1 MSHEMRTPM
10 NGIIGMAE
18 LAGTTEDRA
27 ERLEYLSRINDS
39 ARELTGI
46 INNMLD
52 VVKFEN
58 GSFELAPEE
67 FDLPPVLE
75 ALAAEVRERSKAKGL
90 EFFTEW
96 KEIPGRIFSDKSRI
110 VQVLSSLLSNAV
122 KFTSAGSV
130 TFLAGAEHPS
140 DPEASVPLCFE
151 VRDTGPGISETLMK
165 RLWEAFEQEDNS
177 ITRIHGGVG
186 LGLTVSKGIVEKM
199 GGTIEVESESGRGSV
214 FRCRIPVQVVPDPAD
229 SATPGAGDAGADRS
243 GGAPA
248 ADAVFAGRRFLI
260 VDDND
265 MNREIL
271 LAILEETGAEL
282 DSAADGEEALQK
294 WQCSGGG
301 YDLFFMDLHMPGMD
315 GFEATRRI
323 RASALPNADTVP
335 IIAVSADT
343 GGEVVSRCLEAGMSC
358 HVGKP
363 VDFQTLTAAAVRCL
377 GRAPILKPN

>member
-18 LAGTTEDRA
+18 LAGNTEDRP
-27 ERLEYLSRINDS
+27 EQLEYLSRINSS

-58 GSFELAPEE
+58 GSFELVMEE

-75 ALAAEVRERSKAKGL
+75 ALAAEARERSKAKGL

-96 KEIPGRIFSDKSRI
+96 KEIPRRIFSDKSRI

-130 TFLAGAEHPS
+130 TFQAGGAEHS
-140 DPEASVPLCFE
+140 ASETSVPFCFE
-151 VRDTGPGISETLMK
+151 VRDTGPGISEALMK

-177 ITRIHGGVG
+177 ITRNHGGMG

-214 FRCRIPVQVVPDPAD
+214 FRCRIPVQVVPDSSG
-229 SATPGAGDAGADRS
+229 SA
-243 GGAPA
+243 
-248 ADAVFAGRRFLI
+248 AVFAGRRFLI

-271 LAILEETGAEL
+271 LAILEETGAKL
-282 DSAADGEEALQK
+282 DSAASGEEALQK
-294 WQCSGGG
+294 WQRSGGG

-315 GFEATRRI
+315 GFEAARRI
-323 RASALPNADTVP
+323 RASALPNADTIP

-358 HVGKP
+358 LVGKP
-363 VDFQTLTAAAVRCL
+363 VDFQTLTAAAVRYL
-377 GRAPILKPN
+377 GRAPILKPD